1 MMKNESLKNRVKKVT
16 DHLFSFWRNIARKK
30 EYYLPVILS
39 LLVSYTFSVFNRTV
53 SIDDAAQRIY
63 YANDGYKIRGLRWGQ
78 FLINRLFSTIDYTPF
93 INRFFGVLFLFLT
106 AVLLSSILYRYAQ
119 KKDRVWTYS
128 IFSMIFVSYP
138 LINEIW
144 EYHESLT
151 VPLCYAVISFALLYQ
166 VLNDKNDLKDVL
178 FVGLILSIVMSGY
191 ESLIF
196 TYVTIVFAILLLRN
210 RIEKNRNWIKD
221 GFNFAL
227 PLFISLTLKYLIGY
241 LILFVTGM
249 KYRQDGMSSINWFS
263 MGFAYSLKQL
273 IFNGW
278 YYGIRSLSYMPIAEF
293 DIALFIYIVLY
304 FIFSKENK
312 KLYLI
317 GLIFALS
324 IFMLPVIQ
332 GAHYGYRMAQ
342 NIQFF
347 VPFTFYLLLELTYE
361 KKMKGMMVNK
371 LLIPLLLLVGLRQSI
386 YLHELLALN
395 NQRSENEA
403 AIVRILGQKLYS
415 ECDLSKKVIFTGNY
429 RLGSFI
435 ESQIKVDEDSF
446 AGKIEHDLR
455 NEFGYNDEKYDI
467 DIVSTNVNS
476 FLDWSL
482 DAFEGQKMM
491 RLYFSYYGF
500 EIDTLDS
507 ISERELLAY
516 QKIAEEYDMKPLQIM
531 EFDKYILVYLG
542 K

>member
-1 MMKNESLKNRVKKVT
+1 MMKKPLLRKKLNNVAEYLLSFYKKVVC
-16 DHLFSFWRNIARKK
+16 KK
-30 EYYLPVILS
+30 EYYMPVVLS
-39 LLVSYTFSVFNRTV
+39 LLVSYSFSVFNRTV
-53 SIDDAAQRIY
+53 SVDDAAQRIY

-93 INRFFGVLFLFLT
+93 INRFFGVIFLFVT
-106 AVLLSSILYRYAQ
+106 AALLSAILYYFSE
-119 KKDRVWTYS
+119 KEEKIWKYS

-151 VPLCYAVISFALLYQ
+151 VPLCYVIISFALLYQ
-166 VLNDKNDLKDVL
+166 LINKKNDLYDISFIGLVL
-178 FVGLILSIVMSGY
+178 SVVMSGY

-196 TYVTIVFAILLLRN
+196 TYVTIVFAILFLQNRN
-210 RIEKNRNWIKD
+210 EKDRNWIKD
-221 GFNFAL
+221 GFNYAL
-227 PLFISLTLKYLIGY
+227 PLFVSLALKYAIGY
-241 LILFVTGM
+241 LILFVTGLE
-249 KYRQDGMSSINWFS
+249 YRQDGMSTINWLS

-278 YYGIRSLSYMPIAEF
+278 YYGVRALSYLPIAEF
-293 DIALFIYIVLY
+293 DIALLIYATLY
-304 FIFSKENK
+304 FIISKENK

-317 GLIFALS
+317 GLILALS

-347 VPFTFYLLLELTYE
+347 VAFVLYLLLDLTYD
-361 KKMKGMMVNK
+361 KKIKGVWVK
-371 LLIPLLLLVGLRQSI
+371 TLLIPLLLLLGLRQSI

-403 AIVRILGQKLYS
+403 GIVRILGHKLYS
-415 ECDLSKKVIFTGNY
+415 ECDLSKNVIFVGNY
-429 RLGSFI
+429 HLGGFI
-435 ESQIKVDEDSF
+435 DSQIKVDHESF
-446 AGKIEHDLR
+446 AGRIETDLR
-455 NEFGYNDEKYDI
+455 NEFGYNDEKYDL
-467 DIVSTNVNS
+467 DIVSTNINS
-476 FLDWSL
+476 FLDWSI

-491 RLYFSYYGF
+491 KLYFSYYGF
-500 EIDTLDS
+500 EINTLDN
-507 ISERELLAY
+507 ITERELKAY
-516 QKIAEEYDMKPLQIM
+516 QQVAKDYNMKPLQIM

-542 K
+542 D